1 MPESVSAFLNSPII
15 ADIVLA
21 VLIGETLA
29 VALFLKGRRPR
40 LARSVALNGLSGAFI
55 LVALRVLWNGGD
67 GVFVAVFLA
76 ASFVAHLTDL
86 AMRLR
91 E

>member
-1 MPESVSAFLNSPII
+1 MPESVAAFLNSPII

-29 VALFLKGRRPR
+29 VALFLKRKRPR

-55 LVALRVLWNGGD
+55 LMALRVLWNGGD
-67 GVFVAVFLA
+67 GALICAFLA
-76 ASFVAHLTDL
+76 ASFAAHLTDL
-86 AMRLR
+86 VKRLR
-91 E
+91 D